1 MFEAEISIRYRS
13 HAFAKSVA
21 KALSPDNMTAG
32 GEIRITTKAAGPVLR
47 VRVERCK
54 RIESLQATIQ
64 DMFRCLHAAE
74 SALAGIST
82 Q

>member
-1 MFEAEISIRYRS
+1 MFEAEITIRYTS
-13 HAFAKSVA
+13 HAFANSVV
-21 KALSPDNMTAG
+21 KALSPDNIMPNG
-32 GEIRITTKAAGPVLR
+32 KIRIVSRAAGPVLH

-64 DMFRCLHAAE
+64 DVFRCLHAAE
-74 SALAGIST
+74 SSLARLSI